1 MEKPAVSSMG
11 HVLGA
16 HSQAE
21 SAVPLAGDT
30 DPGAQAAHFPEKGP
44 TTITRSAKGSVT
56 KQIPLPLPCWVHLPT
71 GVQEEYAGRGMPTAS
86 PSPDPRRECE
96 ATSVHTSGLDTLTK
110 ALRPKGT
117 GLSNLR
123 AP

>member
-1 MEKPAVSSMG
+1 M
-11 HVLGA
+11 LWA

-21 SAVPLAGDT
+21 STVPLARDT
-30 DPGAQAAHFPEKGP
+30 DLGARAAHFPEKGP
-44 TTITRSAKGSVT
+44 ITITRLAKGSVT
-56 KQIPLPLPCWVHLPT
+56 KQIPLSTPCLVHLPT
-71 GVQEEYAGRGMPTAS
+71 GVQEEYAGRGVPTAS
-86 PSPDPRRECE
+86 PRPDPRRECG

-117 GLSNLR
+117 GLSNLQ

>member
-1 MEKPAVSSMG
+1 M
-11 HVLGA
+11 LWA

-21 SAVPLAGDT
+21 STVPLAGDM
-30 DPGAQAAHFPEKGP
+30 DLGARAAHFPEKGP
-44 TTITRSAKGSVT
+44 TTITRLVKGSVT
-56 KQIPLPLPCWVHLPT
+56 KQIPLPMPCPVHLPI
-71 GVQEEYAGRGMPTAS
+71 GVQQEYAGRGVPTAS
-86 PSPDPRRECE
+86 PCPDPRKECG

-117 GLSNLR
+117 GLSNLQ